1 MKLPHVN
8 KKALARK
15 RIFVQTPF
23 SHSILNLERKKTCL
37 KSKLSINTS
46 KTHIVEFPCHSSNRF
61 AVTGQEIETIE
72 SSKYLGLIIDQT
84 LEFEAHLKGITN
96 AVIAKLSTLRY
107 FSKVFDRKWLIR
119 IYNTYI
125 RPVVQYGV
133 LNYGTTSKTKIMK
146 IEKYQRLIWR
156 TIFNLQ
162 RKALVETLRVKDKLF
177 TVREFHIY
185 ELCKVLIKA
194 LNRKIG
200 GTKQFYMD
208 TFKDEEVRLLQSD
221 KRRIQLKLSK
231 TTKENTKMIGNRVR
245 RFTNKIVNLGIIN
258 NFIRLN
264 FVTAKSFLQNFRNN
278 YICGTKGLFCSF
290 WW

>member
-1 MKLPHVN
+1 M
-8 KKALARK
+8 
-15 RIFVQTPF
+15 
-23 SHSILNLERKKTCL
+23 

-61 AVTGQEIETIE
+61 AVTVQEIETIE
-72 SSKYLGLIIDQT
+72 SSKYLGLIFDQT

-146 IEKYQRLIWR
+146 IEKYQRFIWR

-162 RKALVETLRVKDKLF
+162 RKALVETLRVKYKLF
-177 TVREFHIY
+177 TVRELHIY

-208 TFKDEEVRLLQSD
+208 TFNEEEVRLLQSD

-231 TTKENTKMIGNRVR
+231 TTKENTKMIRNRVR
-245 RFTNKIVNLGIIN
+245 
-258 NFIRLN
+258 
-264 FVTAKSFLQNFRNN
+264 
-278 YICGTKGLFCSF
+278 
-290 WW
+290 